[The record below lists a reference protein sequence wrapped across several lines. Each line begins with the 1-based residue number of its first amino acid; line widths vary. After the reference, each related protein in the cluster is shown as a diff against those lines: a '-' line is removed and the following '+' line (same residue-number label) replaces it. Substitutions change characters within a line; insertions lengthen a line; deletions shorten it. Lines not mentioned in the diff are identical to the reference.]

1 MCDTNHLFQKIT
13 YVLHPSQVA
22 FSTEKLKMLWQKN
35 YDLLIIVIISEWVS
49 DDGGI
54 LYLSNLIPMVA
65 AVECETHTEF

>member
-1 MCDTNHLFQKIT
+1 M
-13 YVLHPSQVA
+13 A
-22 FSTEKLKMLWQKN
+22 FSTEKLKKLFQFWEKN

-65 AVECETHTEF
+65 AVEFETHTEF